1 MKKKQVGNVLFLGIG
16 AALSAI
22 LFLLMLAPG
31 VKETLLIGTVN
42 YSCYELINLYDS
54 ARVGLI
60 IALILDITTLALS
73 VCLLMVNLLKTKIK
87 YEKSVALIAAA
98 AAIVSAILHFLSK
111 QLIGAGDSGIITLG
125 VGAIFCGIAL
135 IIAAVCFLF
144 YALSKK

>member
-1 MKKKQVGNVLFLGIG
+1 MKKNKIGNVLFLGIG

-31 VKETLLIGTVN
+31 VKETILIGTVN
-42 YSCYELINLYDS
+42 YSCYELINFYDS

-73 VCLLMVNLLKTKIK
+73 VCLLAVNLLKTKIK
-87 YEKSVALIAAA
+87 YEKTVALIAAA

-111 QLIGAGDSGIITLG
+111 QLIGAGDNGIIALG
-125 VGAIFCGIAL
+125 VGAIFCGIVL
-135 IIAAVCFLF
+135 IVAAVCFLF

>member
-1 MKKKQVGNVLFLGIG
+1 MKKNKIGNVLFLGIG

-31 VKETLLIGTVN
+31 VKETLLDTTA
-42 YSCYELINLYDS
+42 SCYKLINFGDS

-98 AAIVSAILHFLSK
+98 AAIVSAVLHFLSK

-125 VGAIFCGIAL
+125 VGAIFCGIVL
-135 IIAAVCFLF
+135 IVAAVCFLF